1 MRSRGRGRIS
11 SATPARRQKYGRRS
25 GGKSVSHSIGR
36 VVRLDESLGS
46 GFDFEPSVS
55 ISNRATIG
63 RPDRPPRSAPTLF
76 TLLPAFL
83 TRDLPSR
90 LERSRGSRWRG
101 RPTRRANAP
110 RTSAIRASRCFG
122 GRRGWYSPLPSRC
135 VRGASRTRA
144 ISPARGHPGGSDFS
158 RGDERA
164 APGLPRGE
172 RAGLDGAPR
181 DAPPPPRARA
191 TSRLRRSSRRRASG
205 GASRRAAT
213 RENPSPLPR
222 VDVPRTR
229 LPSLTFPPSPPLGP
243 LALLRDSS
251 CSTRIAS
258 RWRSSSRRMTSSRS
272 ANP

>member
-135 VRGASRTRA
+135 VRGASRARA

-158 RGDERA
+158 RGEERA
-164 APGLPRGE
+164 APRVFRGASARGSTEPRGT
-172 RAGLDGAPR
+172 
-181 DAPPPPRARA
+181 PPPPRAPARPRA
-191 TSRLRRSSRRRASG
+191 SAALRGDAPPGEPRVAPRRERTRRRSRA
-205 GASRRAAT
+205 
-213 RENPSPLPR
+213 
-222 VDVPRTR
+222 
-229 LPSLTFPPSPPLGP
+229 LTFPERAFP
-243 LALLRDSS
+243 R
-251 CSTRIAS
+251 
-258 RWRSSSRRMTSSRS
+258 
-272 ANP
+272 

>member
-25 GGKSVSHSIGR
+25 GGKSASHSIGR

-76 TLLPAFL
+76 TLPAFL

-135 VRGASRTRA
+135 VRGASRARA

-164 APGLPRGE
+164 APRVFRGASARGSTEPRGTW
-172 RAGLDGAPR
+172 R
-181 DAPPPPRARA
+181 PPPRPRDLAP
-191 TSRLRRSSRRRASG
+191 SPLF
-205 GASRRAAT
+205 AAT
-213 RENPSPLPR
+213 RLRGQPR
-222 VDVPRTR
+222 VAPRRERTR
-229 LPSLTFPPSPPLGP
+229 RRSRALTFPERAFP
-243 LALLRDSS
+243 R
-251 CSTRIAS
+251 
-258 RWRSSSRRMTSSRS
+258 
-272 ANP
+272 